1 MICAKPDGTSV
12 SLVYVLA
19 SVYVKLY
26 TEVMRMNKLVIRP
39 NKYGGKSSVV
49 SARIPDEMLA
59 QLDDLSAK
67 TGRSRNELLVTMI
80 EFALDHIEID
90 YTDKK

>member
-1 MICAKPDGTSV
+1 MYIPV
-12 SLVYVLA
+12 PVYG
-19 SVYVKLY
+19 KLY

-90 YTDKK
+90 YADTK

>member
-1 MICAKPDGTSV
+1 MYI
-12 SLVYVLA
+12 LI
-19 SVYVKLY
+19 SVYGKLY

>member
-1 MICAKPDGTSV
+1 
-12 SLVYVLA
+12 
-19 SVYVKLY
+19 
-26 TEVMRMNKLVIRP
+26 MNKLVIRP

-90 YTDKK
+90 YTDKNNRDSRSALNADYILYKL

>member
-1 MICAKPDGTSV
+1 
-12 SLVYVLA
+12 
-19 SVYVKLY
+19 
-26 TEVMRMNKLVIRP
+26 MNKLVIRP

-49 SARIPDEMLA
+49 SARIPDEMLV

-90 YTDKK
+90 YTDTK